1 MKFDWLIVG
10 AGYSGAVLAERI
22 ASQRSQKVM
31 VIDSRDHI
39 AGNAYDE
46 VNEAGILVHK
56 YGPHIFHTNSDRVWN
71 YLSQFTGWRPY
82 EHRVL
87 GAVQGK
93 LVSIPFN
100 LNSLDALFS
109 PIVSQRLEKLLIEAY
124 GRDANVP
131 VLKLREHSDADIR
144 GLAEFVYDNVFKNY
158 TIKQWNLKPEQL
170 DPSVTAR
177 VPVVIGRDDRY
188 FHDTFQAMPDAGYTA
203 MFSRMLAH
211 PNITLALGVNSND
224 AIEDVEFNRMIF
236 TGPID
241 EFFGN
246 IHGPLPYR
254 SLRFEFETLEQEF
267 FQSAGTINYPNDY
280 NFTRI
285 TEQKYLTGQRSARTT
300 VVREYPQEHIPGRT
314 IPYYPIPRDENRE
327 IYRKYQM
334 EAQKAGSSVLFCG
347 RLADYKYYNM
357 DQAVASALS
366 LFQSILDEG

>member
-22 ASQRSQKVM
+22 ASQRDQKVI
-31 VIDSRDHI
+31 VVDSRDHI

-46 VNEAGILVHK
+46 INEAGIIVHK

-71 YLSQFTGWRPY
+71 YLSRFTNWRSY

-87 GAVQGK
+87 GSVQGK
-93 LVSIPFN
+93 LVPIPFN

-109 PIVSQRLEKLLIEAY
+109 QEVSRRLEKLLVEAY

-131 VLKLREHSDADIR
+131 VLKLREHPDADIR
-144 GLAEFVYDNVFKNY
+144 NLAEFVYENVFKNY

-188 FHDTFQAMPDAGYTA
+188 FHDAFQAMPDAGYTV

-211 PNITLALGVNSND
+211 PNITLALGVNGND
-224 AIEDVEFNRMIF
+224 ATKDVEFDRMIF

-246 IHGPLPYR
+246 MHGPLPYR
-254 SLRFEFETLEQEF
+254 SLRFEFETLEQEV
-267 FQSAGTINYPNDY
+267 FQPAGTINYPNDY

-285 TEQKYLTGQRSARTT
+285 TEQKYLTGQRSAKTT
-300 VVREYPQEHIPGRT
+300 IIREYPQVHVPGRT

-334 EAQKAGSSVLFCG
+334 EAQKAGRSVLFCG

-366 LFQSILDEG
+366 LFQSIMDEG